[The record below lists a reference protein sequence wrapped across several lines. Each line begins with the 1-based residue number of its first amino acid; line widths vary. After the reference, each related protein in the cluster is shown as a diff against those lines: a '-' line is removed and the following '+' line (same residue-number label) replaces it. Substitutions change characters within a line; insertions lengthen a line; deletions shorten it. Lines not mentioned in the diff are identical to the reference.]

1 MSMDF
6 VEIEGKTVEDAIKKA
21 LEVLHVARDRVTIKV
36 VSEGKQG
43 LFGMK
48 GAKPA
53 KVRVSIKK

>member
-1 MSMDF
+1 MDF
-6 VEIEGKTVEDAIKKA
+6 VEVEGKTVEDAIKKA
-21 LEVLHVARDRVTIKV
+21 LEMLSVSREKVTIHV

-53 KVRVSIKK
+53 KVRVSIKN